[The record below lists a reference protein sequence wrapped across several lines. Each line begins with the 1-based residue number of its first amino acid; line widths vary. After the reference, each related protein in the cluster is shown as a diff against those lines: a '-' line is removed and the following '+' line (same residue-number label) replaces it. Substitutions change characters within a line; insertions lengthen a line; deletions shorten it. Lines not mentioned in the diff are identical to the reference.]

1 MPEIIS
7 VCSRCDTPLEHGDLR
22 CSICG
27 QSSPPNETT
36 KQNVSAKIL
45 RCKGCGAAV
54 AFDPEHQA
62 LRCSFCDGIVE
73 IETIIDPMEQTEAYL
88 PFLLTP
94 DDAQRALRQWLGSL
108 GWFRPSDLT
117 SASHVDDLHPLY
129 WVAWVFDTEC
139 KISWAADSNANSR
152 RSSWAPHSGQT
163 DVVFQN
169 ILVSASRGLSQPE
182 AVTVS
187 RRLDLRTA
195 QATPNREDGVTRE
208 QFDVQRSQAR
218 RQVRDALRLM
228 AKKHVEETQI
238 PGSSF
243 RNVHVETVVKG
254 LTTRRL
260 SLPAY
265 VMAYRYHDQLFRV
278 VISGQNA
285 KDLTGTAPYSTAKI
299 VLTICGAIALAL
311 LFLVVVAAAQ

>member
-1 MPEIIS
+1 MPEIITL
-7 VCSRCDTPLEHGDLR
+7 CSRCDTPLEQGDLR

-27 QSSPPNETT
+27 QSAPANESV
-36 KQNVSAKIL
+36 KQPTVAKIL

-73 IETIIDPMEQTEAYL
+73 IETIVDPMEQTEAYL
-88 PFLLTP
+88 PFVLTP

-108 GWFRPSDLT
+108 GWFRPSDLI

-152 RSSWAPHSGQT
+152 RSSWAPHAGQT

-169 ILVSASRGLSQPE
+169 ILVSASRGLSQAE
-182 AVTVS
+182 AVTIS
-187 RRLDLRTA
+187 QGLDLRTA
-195 QATPNREDGVTRE
+195 RTEPNLKDGVTRE

-218 RQVRDALRLM
+218 QQVRDALRLM
-228 AKKHVEETQI
+228 AQKHVENTQI
-238 PGSSF
+238 PGSRF

-265 VMAYRYHDQLFRV
+265 VLAYRYHDQLYRV

-285 KDLTGTAPYSTAKI
+285 THLTGTAPYSTAKI
-299 VLTICGAIALAL
+299 ALTIAGA
-311 LFLVVVAAAQ
+311 VVAAMLFLILIAAAQ